1 MKGGDNIKV
10 LRTEQQQIC
19 KGHPMYNV
27 VTDFCIRS
35 KNFYNYALYV
45 TRQEFIFNNKWI
57 RYQDLQKTLKDTE
70 PYKQLMSQSSQCVLQ
85 VLERNWKSYFN
96 GIKEWKRSPQKFL
109 RMPRLPNYK
118 KKNGKFVWLL
128 KNNQSYIKDGRLY
141 FRLKVF
147 NGYSFKTNVKDRLYA
162 IRFVPQNDYYT
173 LEIIYEKEI
182 KNKETYNTNCVSI
195 DLGVN
200 NFVTMTNNV
209 GLQPIVINGK
219 GIKSI
224 NQYYNKQRAKL
235 MKDLIHRNGQHWSH
249 ELDTLNRKR
258 YNRIKNFMHH
268 TSKYI
273 AKYCID
279 NNIDNLVV
287 GLNKTWKQDCKLGDK
302 VTQTFTFIP
311 YDLLIRQLKYKCEE
325 YGIQCIETE
334 ESYTSG
340 TSFLD
345 DEKPIKENYNKKRRV
360 NRGLFKSNN
369 GILINSDVNG
379 SLQIMKKVFPKALSD
394 GIVGNLTPVVIN
406 VCKM

>member
-1 MKGGDNIKV
+1 MLEYYKV
-10 LRTEQQQIC
+10 LRVEQQQIC
-19 KGHPMYNV
+19 RGHPMYNV
-27 VTDFCIRS
+27 ITDFCIRS
-35 KNFYNYALYV
+35 KNFYNYALYY
-45 TRQEFIFNNKWI
+45 TRQEFINNGKWI
-57 RYQDLQKTLKDTE
+57 RYQEMQKSLKDTE

-85 VLERNWKSYFN
+85 VLDRNWKSFFN
-96 GIKEWKRSPQKFL
+96 GMKSWKKDMHGFL
-109 RMPRLPNYK
+109 GMPRLPNYK
-118 KKNGKFVWLL
+118 KKDGKFTWFL
-128 KNNQSYIKDGRLY
+128 KNNQAYIKEGRLY
-141 FRLKVF
+141 FKLKAF

-224 NQYYNKQRAKL
+224 NQYYNKQRLKL
-235 MKDLIHRNGQHWSH
+235 MGNLIHRNNQHWSH
-249 ELDTLNRKR
+249 KLDTLNKKR

-268 TSKYI
+268 DSRYI
-273 AKYCID
+273 INYCIE
-279 NNIDNLVV
+279 NNIDNLAI
-287 GLNKTWKQDCKLGDK
+287 GLNKKWKQNCKLGDK
-302 VTQTFTFIP
+302 TTQAFTFIP
-311 YDLLIRQLKYKCEE
+311 YETLIKQLQYKCDEH
-325 YGIQCIETE
+325 GIQCIVNE

-345 DEKPIKENYNKKRRV
+345 NEEPTKENYNKKRRIK
-360 NRGLFKSNN
+360 RGLFKSND
-369 GILINSDVNG
+369 GTLINSDVNG
-379 SLQIMKKVFPKALSD
+379 SLQIMKKVFPKALTD
-394 GIVGNLTPVVIN
+394 GIVGNLTPTIIN

>member
-1 MKGGDNIKV
+1 

-19 KGHPMYNV
+19 KGHPMYNI

-35 KNFYNYALYV
+35 KNFYNYALYI

-109 RMPRLPNYK
+109 GMPRLPNYK
-118 KKNGKFVWLL
+118 KKNGKFVWFL
-128 KNNQSYIKDGRLY
+128 KNNQTYIKENKLY

-147 NGYSFKTNVKDRLYA
+147 DGYSFKTNATGRLIS
-162 IRFVPQNDYYT
+162 IRFIPQNDYYT

-182 KNKETYNTNCVSI
+182 KNKENYNTNCASI

-219 GIKSI
+219 GVKSI

-235 MKDLIHRNGQHWSH
+235 LSEVTKRNNQFWSH
-249 ELDTLNRKR
+249 ALDTLNRKR

-273 AKYCID
+273 VNYCII
-279 NNIDNLVV
+279 NNIDNLAV

-311 YDLLIRQLKYKCEE
+311 YDLLIKQLKYKCDEC
-325 YGIQCIETE
+325 GIQFVNTE
-334 ESYTSG
+334 ENYTSG

-345 DEKPIKENYNKKRRV
+345 NEEPIKENYNKSRRV
-360 NRGLFKSNN
+360 KRGLFKSNN
-369 GILINSDVNG
+369 GTLINSDVNG
-379 SLQIMKKVFPKALSD
+379 SLQIMKKVFPKAFVN
-394 GIVGNLTPVVIN
+394 GILGNLTPVVIN

>member
-1 MKGGDNIKV
+1 
-10 LRTEQQQIC
+10 
-19 KGHPMYNV
+19 MYNV
-27 VTDFCIRS
+27 ITDFCIRS
-35 KNFYNYALYV
+35 KNFYNYALYI

-57 RYQDLQKTLKDTE
+57 RYQDLQKTLKDSE

-85 VLERNWKSYFN
+85 ILERNWKSYFN

-109 RMPRLPNYK
+109 GMPRLPNYK
-118 KKNGKFVWLL
+118 KKNGKFTWFL
-128 KNNQSYIKDGRLY
+128 KNNQTYIKDGRLY

-147 NGYSFKTNVKDRLYA
+147 NGYSFKTNVTGRLIS

-173 LEIIYEKEI
+173 LEIVYEKEV
-182 KNKETYNTNCVSI
+182 KNKEAYNTNCASI

-209 GLQPIVINGK
+209 RLQPIVINGK
-219 GIKSI
+219 GIKSV

-235 MKDLIHRNGQHWSH
+235 MKDLIHRNKQHWSH

-273 AKYCID
+273 VKYCID

-311 YDLLIRQLKYKCEE
+311 YDLLIKQLKYKCDEH
-325 YGIQCIETE
+325 GIQFTTIEE
-334 ESYTSG
+334 NYTSG

-345 DEKPIKENYNKKRRV
+345 NELPTKENYNKKRRIK
-360 NRGLFKSNN
+360 RGLFKSNN
-369 GILINSDVNG
+369 GTLINSDVNG